1 MLCSN
6 KLDVILV
13 QKIINDYDELL
24 FQSQLK
30 LIMVTLINQNS
41 RSESLLSSA
50 KVRAVE
56 LLPPN
61 GPKPADLKIYN
72 LVSRSD
78 SNITTNSNISELK
91 SLEVWN

>member
-1 MLCSN
+1 MIPIIKNTIPESSFSTNAGIRLAIEPPAKAPSR
-6 KLDVILV
+6 VA
-13 QKIINDYDELL
+13 KI
-24 FQSQLK
+24 
-30 LIMVTLINQNS
+30 
-41 RSESLLSSA
+41 
-50 KVRAVE
+50 RAIE

-61 GPKPADLKIYN
+61 GPKPADLRIYN

>member
-1 MLCSN
+1 
-6 KLDVILV
+6 
-13 QKIINDYDELL
+13 
-24 FQSQLK
+24 
-30 LIMVTLINQNS
+30 MVTLINQNS

-61 GPKPADLKIYN
+61 GPKPSDLRIYN